1 MTRPHKKGDIVNS
14 LFWGTLILLI
24 GVTLLG
30 VNTGYLSSDVWVNV
44 WRLWPVLLIV
54 WGLNIILRNTSLQF
68 ISYLSPVILILAFT
82 YAATWAPVEDESGGW
97 HLPAYIGLSEP
108 DSRTMTEYS
117 HDYQRTDDVH
127 SLNVEFDLGAASL
140 DVVSSSE
147 DAFIGVEINSNTGE
161 PTVNFELD
169 GSELKMYAASP
180 RHTSRWGNFKEE
192 WDVRLP
198 SGVPLSFNLDAGASS
213 CDLDL
218 EDMLLSHLDIDAGAV
233 AIDAFLPAPDVEGYT
248 VNIDLGASDL
258 NLGFP
263 KNTPVRIR
271 FDGGLSSTNFKKAGF
286 KKIDGYWCSK
296 AYEPGVPFADV
307 NITSGVA
314 SIDVTFD

>member
-30 VNTGYLSSDVWVNV
+30 VNTGYLSSGVWVNL

-82 YAATWAPVEDESGGW
+82 YAATWAPVEIEDGGW
-97 HLPAYIGLSEP
+97 HLPTYIGLSEP
-108 DSRTMTEYS
+108 ASRTMTEYS
-117 HDYQRTDDVH
+117 HDYEHSEDVH
-127 SLNVEFDLGAASL
+127 ALDVEFDLGAASL
-140 DVVSSSE
+140 DIISSPE
-147 DAFIGVEINSNTGE
+147 DAFIDVEVKSNTGE
-161 PTVNFELD
+161 PTVNFEID
-169 GSELKMYAASP
+169 GNTLNMYAASP
-180 RHTSRWGNFKEE
+180 SHTGRWGNLKEE

-198 SGVPLSFNLDAGASS
+198 AGVPLSLNLDAGASA

-218 EDMLLSHLDIDAGAV
+218 EDLLLSHLDIDAGAV
-233 AIDAFLPAPDVEGYT
+233 AIDASLPAPDVEGYT
-248 VNIDLGASDL
+248 VSIDLGASDL
-258 NLGFP
+258 DLSFP
-263 KNTPVRIR
+263 ENTPVRIK

-286 KKIDGYWCSK
+286 EKIGGYWCSE
-296 AYEPGVPFADV
+296 AYEPGVPFA
-307 NITSGVA
+307 NLSITSGVA
-314 SIDVTFD
+314 SIKVSFD